1 MKNSKVVI
9 KKRSIDGAVIS
20 VQKNEWGVFWP
31 SEDIEL
37 SRAELDGLS
46 FLEIM
51 DLVHDTEYSEDSVS
65 RTFTLPVEMNKKN
78 LLMLIVG
85 WLVMVTGAIVTY
97 VIRPTVERVE
107 QQIADIRKAREKKY
121 DSCVQS
127 CLDDRVPLDKK
138 VKQKQLELQML
149 KNK

>member
-37 SRAELDGLS
+37 SRTELDGLS

-51 DLVHDTEYSEDSVS
+51 DLVHDTKYSEDSVP
-65 RTFTLPVEMNKKN
+65 RTFTLPFQMNKKN
-78 LLMLIVG
+78 LMILIVG

-97 VIRPTVERVE
+97 LIRPTVDRIE
-107 QQIADIRKAREKKY
+107 QQISQIRKSREKRY

-127 CLDDRVPLDKK
+127 CLDDRIPLDKK
-138 VKQKQLELQML
+138 VKQKQLELQIL
-149 KNK
+149 KSK